1 MFNLVVLMWLL
12 LSAAIII
19 TAVDSSCENGFFRKV
34 FSPLEFKMLAGVWFL
49 FLVILKIPIALL
61 ALYSFKEGESML
73 WLATI
78 GYVTLETV
86 FFFILLKSKYS
97 KLIGK

>member
-1 MFNLVVLMWLL
+1 MSNLVVIMWLI

-19 TAVDSSCENGFFRKV
+19 TSVDLNSKNRLSRSV
-34 FSPLEFKMLAGVWFL
+34 ISPIELKILAGVWFL

-61 ALYSFKEGESML
+61 ALYSFKEGGNRL
-73 WLATI
+73 WLAI
-78 GYVTLETV
+78 IVYVTLETV
-86 FFFILLKSKYS
+86 VFFILLKSKYS